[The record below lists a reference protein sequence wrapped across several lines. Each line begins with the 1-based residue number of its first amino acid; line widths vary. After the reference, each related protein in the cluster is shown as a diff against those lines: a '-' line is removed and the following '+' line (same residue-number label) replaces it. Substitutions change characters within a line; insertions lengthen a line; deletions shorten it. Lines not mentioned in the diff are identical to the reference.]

1 MAALYDHPTPD
12 RFVVGT
18 IGLPGERTFL
28 LQAKSGNMLTTVVVE
43 KEQVEIL
50 ADRITE
56 LLDMVMIKD
65 PAARVPQT
73 ALDDRIDNAGLNVP
87 IEPEFRVGTMSLGWD
102 TVKHELVIE
111 CFELTEADAQAD
123 AQAGESADPD
133 DDEVEREVLRIVL
146 DAAGAREFARRG
158 EQVVGAGRGD
168 CPFCSLPLEPDGHLC
183 PRANGIPR
191 A

>member
-28 LQAKSGNMLTTVVVE
+28 LQAKSGNALTTVVVE

-50 ADRITE
+50 SDRITE

-73 ALDDRIDNAGLNVP
+73 ALDDLIDNAGLNVP

-111 CFELTEADAQAD
+111 CFELTEADAQA
-123 AQAGESADPD
+123 GTSADPD

-146 DAAGAREFARRG
+146 DAAAAREFARRG
-158 EQVVGAGRGD
+158 EQVISAGRGD

>member
-12 RFVVGT
+12 RFIVGT

-28 LQAKSGNMLTTVVVE
+28 LQAKSGNALTTVVVE

-50 ADRITE
+50 SDRITE

-73 ALDDRIDNAGLNVP
+73 ALDDLIDNAGLNVP

-102 TVKHELVIE
+102 TVKHELVIRR
-111 CFELTEADAQAD
+111 DQ
-123 AQAGESADPD
+123 P
-133 DDEVEREVLRIVL
+133 RH
-146 DAAGAREFARRG
+146 ARDGLPHGPGQRAVRAPQRPRRPG
-158 EQVVGAGRGD
+158 
-168 CPFCSLPLEPDGHLC
+168 P
-183 PRANGIPR
+183 
-191 A
+191 

>member
-28 LQAKSGNMLTTVVVE
+28 LQAKSESALTTVVVE

-73 ALDDRIDNAGLNVP
+73 ALDERIDNAGLNVP
-87 IEPEFRVGTMSLGWD
+87 IDPEFRVGTMSLGWD
-102 TVKHELVIE
+102 TVAHELVVE
-111 CFELTEADAQAD
+111 CFELTEED
-123 AQAGESADPD
+123 AQAGTSADPD
-133 DDEVEREVLRIVL
+133 DDEVEREVLRVVL
-146 DAAGAREFARRG
+146 DAAGAREFARRA
-158 EQVVGAGRGD
+158 EQVVSAGRGD

-183 PRANGIPR
+183 PRANGIAR

>member
-1 MAALYDHPTPD
+1 PPHTGSLRRRHDRPARRADVPPPGQVRQYADH
-12 RFVVGT
+12 RG
-18 IGLPGERTFL
+18 R
-28 LQAKSGNMLTTVVVE
+28 E

-111 CFELTEADAQAD
+111 CFE
-123 AQAGESADPD
+123 
-133 DDEVEREVLRIVL
+133 
-146 DAAGAREFARRG
+146 
-158 EQVVGAGRGD
+158 
-168 CPFCSLPLEPDGHLC
+168 
-183 PRANGIPR
+183 
-191 A
+191 

>member
-111 CFELTEADAQAD
+111 CFELTEADAQA
-123 AQAGESADPD
+123 GESADPD

-168 CPFCSLPLEPDGHLC
+168 CPFCSLPLEPEGHLC